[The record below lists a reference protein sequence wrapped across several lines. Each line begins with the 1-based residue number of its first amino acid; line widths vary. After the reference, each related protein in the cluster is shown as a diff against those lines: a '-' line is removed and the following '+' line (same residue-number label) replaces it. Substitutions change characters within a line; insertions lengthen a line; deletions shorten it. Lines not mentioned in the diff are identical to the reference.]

1 MKRFLTGAAVL
12 SLAIAI
18 AVGLNVWNA
27 SGEINSS
34 TITATPT
41 PTPKTEVTQE
51 VGTFQTKLGDC
62 SSTLP
67 TAQGSSMIESVACT
81 SEHHW
86 QVVFQG
92 ELSAST
98 YSAIKV
104 QDEANQICNDQGV
117 TIMKGLSSKST
128 AIFANASFMGMPA
141 TAAAFNKG
149 ERSFDCF
156 LGSYFETYSV
166 AIGK

>member
-1 MKRFLTGAAVL
+1 MIKKILSGAAVL

-18 AVGLNVWNA
+18 AVGLHVWNA
-27 SGEINSS
+27 AGEINTSA
-34 TITATPT
+34 TTPT
-41 PTPKTEVTQE
+41 PTPKAQE

-62 SSTLP
+62 FSTLP

-86 QVVFQG
+86 QIVFQG

-98 YSAIKV
+98 YNAIEV
-104 QDEANQICNDQGV
+104 QNEANQMCNDAV
-117 TIMKGLSSKST
+117 VSILKGLSSKST
-128 AIFANASFMGMPA
+128 AIFANASFTSMPA
-141 TAAAFNKG
+141 TAEAFNKG
-149 ERSFDCF
+149 ERTVDCF

-166 AIGK
+166 AVGK

>member
-1 MKRFLTGAAVL
+1 MIKKVLSGAAVL

-27 SGEINSS
+27 SGEIA
-34 TITATPT
+34 IPKPT
-41 PTPKTEVTQE
+41 PTPSASATAEE
-51 VGTFQTKLGDC
+51 IGTFQTKLGDC
-62 SSTLP
+62 FSTLP
-67 TAQGSSMIESVACT
+67 TAQGSSMIKSVACT

-92 ELSAST
+92 DLSASS
-98 YSAIKV
+98 YNEVKV
-104 QDEANQICNDQGV
+104 QDEANQMCNDKV
-117 TIMKGLSSKST
+117 VAIMKGLSSKST
-128 AIFANASFMGMPA
+128 AIFANASFTGMPA

-149 ERSFDCF
+149 ERSVDCF

>member
-1 MKRFLTGAAVL
+1 MIKKVLSGAAVL

-27 SGEINSS
+27 SGEI
-34 TITATPT
+34 ATPT
-41 PTPKTEVTQE
+41 PTPSASATAEE
-51 VGTFQTKLGDC
+51 IGTFQTKLGDC
-62 SSTLP
+62 FLSLP
-67 TAQGSSMIESVACT
+67 TAQGSSIIESVACT

-92 ELSAST
+92 DLSASS
-98 YSAIKV
+98 YNEVKV
-104 QDEANQICNDQGV
+104 QDEANQMCNDKV
-117 TIMKGLSSKST
+117 VAIMKGLSSKST
-128 AIFANASFMGMPA
+128 AIFANASFTGMPA

-149 ERSFDCF
+149 ERSVDCF

>member
-1 MKRFLTGAAVL
+1 MKKFLTGAAVL
-12 SLAIAI
+12 SIAIAV

-27 SGEINSS
+27 SGEIA
-34 TITATPT
+34 I
-41 PTPKTEVTQE
+41 PTPKASATAEE
-51 VGTFQTKLGDC
+51 IGTFQTKLGDC
-62 SSTLP
+62 FSTLP

-92 ELSAST
+92 DLSASS
-98 YSAIKV
+98 YNAIEV
-104 QDEANQICNDQGV
+104 QNEANQMCNDQV
-117 TIMKGLSSKST
+117 VAIMKGLSSKST
-128 AIFANASFMGMPA
+128 AIFANASFTGMPA

-149 ERSFDCF
+149 ERSVDCF

>member
-1 MKRFLTGAAVL
+1 MIKKTLSGAAVL

-27 SGEINSS
+27 SGEIA
-34 TITATPT
+34 IPTPT
-41 PTPKTEVTQE
+41 PTPSASATAEE
-51 VGTFQTKLGDC
+51 IGTFQTKLGDC
-62 SSTLP
+62 FSTLP
-67 TAQGSSMIESVACT
+67 TAQGSSMIKSVACT
-81 SEHHW
+81 SEHNW

-92 ELSAST
+92 DLSASS
-98 YSAIKV
+98 YNEVKV
-104 QDEANQICNDQGV
+104 QDEANQMCNDKV
-117 TIMKGLSSKST
+117 VAIMKGLSSKST
-128 AIFANASFMGMPA
+128 AIFANASFTGMPA

-149 ERSFDCF
+149 ERSVDCF

>member
-27 SGEINSS
+27 AGEIA
-34 TITATPT
+34 IPAPT
-41 PTPKTEVTQE
+41 PSASATAEE
-51 VGTFQTKLGDC
+51 IGTFQTKLGDC
-62 SSTLP
+62 FSTLP

-92 ELSAST
+92 DLSTNS
-98 YSAIKV
+98 YNAIKV
-104 QDEANQICNDQGV
+104 QDEANQMCNDKV
-117 TIMKGLSSKST
+117 VAIMNGLSSKST
-128 AIFANASFMGMPA
+128 AIFANASFTGMPA

-149 ERSFDCF
+149 ERSVDCF

>member
-1 MKRFLTGAAVL
+1 MIKKVLSGAAVL

-27 SGEINSS
+27 AGEIA
-34 TITATPT
+34 IPT
-41 PTPKTEVTQE
+41 PTPSASATAEE
-51 VGTFQTKLGDC
+51 IGTFQTKLGDC
-62 SSTLP
+62 FSTLP
-67 TAQGSSMIESVACT
+67 TAQGSSMIKSVACT
-81 SEHHW
+81 SEHNW

-92 ELSAST
+92 DLSASS
-98 YSAIKV
+98 YNEVKV
-104 QDEANQICNDQGV
+104 QDEANQMCNDKV
-117 TIMKGLSSKST
+117 VAIMKGLSSKST
-128 AIFANASFMGMPA
+128 AIFANASFTGMPA

-149 ERSFDCF
+149 ERSVDCF

>member
-1 MKRFLTGAAVL
+1 MKRFLTGGAVL

-34 TITATPT
+34 TITATPS
-41 PTPKTEVTQE
+41 PSPSAVAEE

-62 SSTLP
+62 FSALP

-92 ELSAST
+92 DLSTSS
-98 YSAIKV
+98 YNAIKV
-104 QDEANQICNDQGV
+104 QDEANQMCNDKV
-117 TIMKGLSSKST
+117 VAIMNGLSSKST
-128 AIFANASFMGMPA
+128 AIFANASFAGMPA

>member
-1 MKRFLTGAAVL
+1 MIKKLLSGAAVL

-27 SGEINSS
+27 SGEIA
-34 TITATPT
+34 IPKPT
-41 PTPKTEVTQE
+41 PTPSASATAEE
-51 VGTFQTKLGDC
+51 IGTFQTILGDC
-62 SSTLP
+62 FSTLP
-67 TAQGSSMIESVACT
+67 TAQGSSKIESVACT

-92 ELSAST
+92 DLSASS
-98 YSAIKV
+98 YNAVKV
-104 QDEANQICNDQGV
+104 QDEANQMCNDKV
-117 TIMKGLSSKST
+117 VAIMKGLSSKST
-128 AIFANASFMGMPA
+128 AIFANASFTGMPA
-141 TAAAFNKG
+141 TAAAFNQG
-149 ERSFDCF
+149 ERSVDCF

>member
-1 MKRFLTGAAVL
+1 MIKKVLSGAAVL

-27 SGEINSS
+27 SGEIA
-34 TITATPT
+34 IPKPT
-41 PTPKTEVTQE
+41 PTPSASATAEE
-51 VGTFQTKLGDC
+51 IGTFQTKLGDC
-62 SSTLP
+62 FLSLP
-67 TAQGSSMIESVACT
+67 TAQGSSIIESVACT

-92 ELSAST
+92 DLSASS
-98 YSAIKV
+98 YNEVKV
-104 QDEANQICNDQGV
+104 QDEANQMCNDKV
-117 TIMKGLSSKST
+117 VAILKGLSSKST
-128 AIFANASFMGMPA
+128 AIFANASFTGMPA
-141 TAAAFNKG
+141 TAAAFNQG
-149 ERSFDCF
+149 ERSVDCF

>member
-1 MKRFLTGAAVL
+1 
-12 SLAIAI
+12 
-18 AVGLNVWNA
+18 
-27 SGEINSS
+27 
-34 TITATPT
+34 
-41 PTPKTEVTQE
+41 
-51 VGTFQTKLGDC
+51 
-62 SSTLP
+62 
-67 TAQGSSMIESVACT
+67 MIKSVACT

-92 ELSAST
+92 DLSASS
-98 YSAIKV
+98 YNAVKV
-104 QDEANQICNDQGV
+104 QDEANQMCNDKV
-117 TIMKGLSSKST
+117 VAIMKGLSSKST
-128 AIFANASFMGMPA
+128 AIFANASFTGMPA

>member
-1 MKRFLTGAAVL
+1 MIKKLLSGAAVL

-27 SGEINSS
+27 SGEIA
-34 TITATPT
+34 IPKPT
-41 PTPKTEVTQE
+41 PTPSASATAEE
-51 VGTFQTKLGDC
+51 IGTFQTKLGDC
-62 SSTLP
+62 FSTLP
-67 TAQGSSMIESVACT
+67 TAQGSSMIKSVACT

-92 ELSAST
+92 DLSASS
-98 YSAIKV
+98 YNAVKV
-104 QDEANQICNDQGV
+104 QDEANQMCNDKV
-117 TIMKGLSSKST
+117 VAIMKGLSSKST
-128 AIFANASFMGMPA
+128 AIFANASFTGMPA

-149 ERSFDCF
+149 ERSVDCF

>member
-1 MKRFLTGAAVL
+1 MKRVLTGAAVL
-12 SLAIAI
+12 SLAITI
-18 AVGLNVWNA
+18 AVGLNIWNA

-34 TITATPT
+34 AITATST
-41 PTPKTEVTQE
+41 PTPKAEVSQE

-62 SSTLP
+62 FSTLP
-67 TAQGSSMIESVACT
+67 TAQGSSMIKSVACT

-92 ELSAST
+92 ELWATS
-98 YSAIKV
+98 YNAIELQNK
-104 QDEANQICNDQGV
+104 ANQLCNDAV
-117 TIMKGLSSKST
+117 IRIVKGFTSKSS

-149 ERSFDCF
+149 ERGVDCF

>member
-1 MKRFLTGAAVL
+1 MIKKVVSGAAVL

-27 SGEINSS
+27 SGEI
-34 TITATPT
+34 ATPT
-41 PTPKTEVTQE
+41 PTPSASATAEE
-51 VGTFQTKLGDC
+51 IGTFQTKLGDC
-62 SSTLP
+62 FLSLP
-67 TAQGSSMIESVACT
+67 TAQGSSIIESVACT

-92 ELSAST
+92 DLSASS
-98 YSAIKV
+98 YNAVKV
-104 QDEANQICNDQGV
+104 QDEANQMCNDKV
-117 TIMKGLSSKST
+117 VAIMKGLSSKST
-128 AIFANASFMGMPA
+128 AIFANASFTGMPA

-149 ERSFDCF
+149 ERSVDCF

>member
-1 MKRFLTGAAVL
+1 MIKKVLSGAAVL

-27 SGEINSS
+27 SGEIA
-34 TITATPT
+34 IPKPT
-41 PTPKTEVTQE
+41 PTPSASATAEE
-51 VGTFQTKLGDC
+51 IGTFQTKLGDC
-62 SSTLP
+62 FLSLP
-67 TAQGSSMIESVACT
+67 TAQGSSIIESVACT

-92 ELSAST
+92 DLSASS
-98 YSAIKV
+98 YNEVKV
-104 QDEANQICNDQGV
+104 QDEANQMCNDKV
-117 TIMKGLSSKST
+117 VAILKGLSSKST
-128 AIFANASFMGMPA
+128 AIFANASFTGMPA

-149 ERSFDCF
+149 ERSLDCF

>member
-1 MKRFLTGAAVL
+1 MIKKLLSGAAVL

-27 SGEINSS
+27 SGEIA
-34 TITATPT
+34 IPKPT
-41 PTPKTEVTQE
+41 PTPSASATAEE
-51 VGTFQTKLGDC
+51 IGTFQTILGDC
-62 SSTLP
+62 FSTLP
-67 TAQGSSMIESVACT
+67 TAQGSSIIESVACT

-92 ELSAST
+92 DLSASS
-98 YSAIKV
+98 YNAVKV
-104 QDEANQICNDQGV
+104 QDEANQMCNDKV
-117 TIMKGLSSKST
+117 VAIMKGLSSKST
-128 AIFANASFMGMPA
+128 AIFANASFTGMPA

-149 ERSFDCF
+149 ERSVDCF

>member
-12 SLAIAI
+12 SLAITI

-27 SGEINSS
+27 AGEIA
-34 TITATPT
+34 IPT
-41 PTPKTEVTQE
+41 PTPSASATAEE
-51 VGTFQTKLGDC
+51 IGTFQTKLGDC
-62 SSTLP
+62 FLSLP
-67 TAQGSSMIESVACT
+67 TAQGSSIIESVACT

-92 ELSAST
+92 DLSAST
-98 YSAIKV
+98 YNAVKV
-104 QDEANQICNDQGV
+104 QDEANQMCNDKV
-117 TIMKGLSSKST
+117 VAIMKGLSSKST
-128 AIFANASFMGMPA
+128 AIFANASFTGMTA

-149 ERSFDCF
+149 ERSVDCF

>member
-1 MKRFLTGAAVL
+1 MIKKVLSGAAVL

-27 SGEINSS
+27 SGEIA
-34 TITATPT
+34 IPKPT
-41 PTPKTEVTQE
+41 PTPSASATAEE
-51 VGTFQTKLGDC
+51 IGTFQTKLGDC
-62 SSTLP
+62 FSTLP
-67 TAQGSSMIESVACT
+67 TAQGSSMIKSVACT

-92 ELSAST
+92 DLSASS
-98 YSAIKV
+98 YNAVKV
-104 QDEANQICNDQGV
+104 QDEANQMCNDKV
-117 TIMKGLSSKST
+117 VAIMKGLSSKST
-128 AIFANASFMGMPA
+128 AIFANASFTGMPA

-149 ERSFDCF
+149 ERSVDCF

>member
-1 MKRFLTGAAVL
+1 MKRVLAGAAVL

-18 AVGLNVWNA
+18 AIGLNIWNA
-27 SGEINSS
+27 AGEVSAPS
-34 TITATPT
+34 TTSTAAPT
-41 PTPKTEVTQE
+41 TQE

-62 SSTLP
+62 FSTLP

-92 ELSAST
+92 ELSVSS
-98 YSAIKV
+98 YNAINV
-104 QDEANQICNDQGV
+104 QNEANQICNDQV
-117 TIMKGLSSKST
+117 VIILKAMTIKST
-128 AIFANASFMGMPA
+128 AIFANASFTGMPA
-141 TAAAFNKG
+141 SPTAFSKG
-149 ERSFDCF
+149 ERSIDCF

-166 AIGK
+166 SITK

>member
-1 MKRFLTGAAVL
+1 MIKKVLSGAAVL

-27 SGEINSS
+27 SGEIA
-34 TITATPT
+34 IPKPT
-41 PTPKTEVTQE
+41 PTPSASATAEE
-51 VGTFQTKLGDC
+51 IGTFQTKLGDC
-62 SSTLP
+62 FSTLP
-67 TAQGSSMIESVACT
+67 TAQGSSIIESVACT

-92 ELSAST
+92 DLSASS
-98 YSAIKV
+98 YNAVKV
-104 QDEANQICNDQGV
+104 QDEANQMCNDKV
-117 TIMKGLSSKST
+117 VAIMKGLSSKST
-128 AIFANASFMGMPA
+128 AIFANASFTGMPA

-149 ERSFDCF
+149 ERSVDCF

>member
-1 MKRFLTGAAVL
+1 MIKKVLSGAAVL

-27 SGEINSS
+27 SGEI
-34 TITATPT
+34 ATPT
-41 PTPKTEVTQE
+41 PTPSASATAEE
-51 VGTFQTKLGDC
+51 IGTFQTKLGDC
-62 SSTLP
+62 FSTLP
-67 TAQGSSMIESVACT
+67 TAQGSSMIKSVACT

-92 ELSAST
+92 DLSASS
-98 YSAIKV
+98 YNAVKV
-104 QDEANQICNDQGV
+104 QDEANQMCNDKV
-117 TIMKGLSSKST
+117 VAIMKGLSSKST
-128 AIFANASFMGMPA
+128 AIFANASFTGMPA

-149 ERSFDCF
+149 ERSVDCF

>member
-1 MKRFLTGAAVL
+1 MIKKVLSGAAVL

-27 SGEINSS
+27 SGEIA
-34 TITATPT
+34 IPKPT
-41 PTPKTEVTQE
+41 PTPSASATAEE
-51 VGTFQTKLGDC
+51 IGTFQTKLGDC
-62 SSTLP
+62 FSTLP
-67 TAQGSSMIESVACT
+67 TAQGSSKIESVACT

-92 ELSAST
+92 DLSASS
-98 YSAIKV
+98 YNAVKV
-104 QDEANQICNDQGV
+104 QDEANQMCNDKV
-117 TIMKGLSSKST
+117 VAIMKGLSSKST
-128 AIFANASFMGMPA
+128 AIFANASFTGMPA

-149 ERSFDCF
+149 ERSVDCF